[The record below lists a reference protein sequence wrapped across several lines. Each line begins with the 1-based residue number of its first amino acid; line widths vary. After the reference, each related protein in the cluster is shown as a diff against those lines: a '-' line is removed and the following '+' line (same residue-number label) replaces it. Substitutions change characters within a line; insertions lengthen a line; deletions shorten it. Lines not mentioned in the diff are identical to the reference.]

1 MLVMIPSVH
10 KKRVVKQAG
19 KGQEAPTLP
28 YFLLIT
34 CIIECSVVPGSVL
47 SFLYMLPSFTFIA
60 AL

>member
-28 YFLLIT
+28 YFLLIPALLNVQL
-34 CIIECSVVPGSVL
+34 CPAL
-47 SFLYMLPSFTFIA
+47 S
-60 AL
+60 